1 MSHRFQGGPCEEKK
15 RGLSVIAFLRAR
27 GIVLV
32 FSTSLGHGWA
42 AAAYKRQMIVSGDVF
57 YVTFPA
63 LAGVSYSVYYIPTTS
78 SGILR
83 ETNVI
88 AHG

>member
-1 MSHRFQGGPCEEKK
+1 MGG
-15 RGLSVIAFLRAR
+15 L
-27 GIVLV
+27 
-32 FSTSLGHGWA
+32 
-42 AAAYKRQMIVSGDVF
+42 AAYKRQMIVSGDVF

-88 AHG
+88 AHGIAGGLARFGSCVSNRLLYTSDILFCRRF

>member
-1 MSHRFQGGPCEEKK
+1 MGG
-15 RGLSVIAFLRAR
+15 L
-27 GIVLV
+27 
-32 FSTSLGHGWA
+32 
-42 AAAYKRQMIVSGDVF
+42 AAYKRQMIVSGDVF

-83 ETNVI
+83 ETNAI
-88 AHG
+88 AHGIAGGLARFGSCVSNRLLYTSDILFFNRHGCRRF

>member
-1 MSHRFQGGPCEEKK
+1 MGG
-15 RGLSVIAFLRAR
+15 L
-27 GIVLV
+27 
-32 FSTSLGHGWA
+32 
-42 AAAYKRQMIVSGDVF
+42 AAYKRQMIVSGDVF

-63 LAGVSYSVYYIPTTS
+63 LAGVSYSVCMFCYYIPITS

-88 AHG
+88 AHGIAGGLARFGSCVSNRLLYTSDILFFNRHGCRRF

>member
-1 MSHRFQGGPCEEKK
+1 MGG
-15 RGLSVIAFLRAR
+15 L
-27 GIVLV
+27 
-32 FSTSLGHGWA
+32 
-42 AAAYKRQMIVSGDVF
+42 AAYKRQMIVSGDVF

-88 AHG
+88 AHGIAGGLARFGSCVSNRLLYTSDILFFNRHGCRRF